1 MADLPASVDAGVL
14 EELLQALLEVAARKD
29 ALRSWRRDA
38 PPDAQPPVQARRDED
53 GTLGVFRF
61 FTIVAPG
68 SGPDG
73 RPDVRPDPLRDMTA
87 DDARARI
94 DGVGELQPGDEVG
107 VELPLGRL
115 AAIALAD
122 VEGTRDGRA
131 HLLPAR
137 IVEMLGN
144 SALALAV
151 AARLSSLRGPPPHVP
166 LRRLVTDHGDDVV
179 EWTAVCAD
187 VVDPAERRA
196 QEHNDN
202 DDDEGEGQGEGGGGG
217 EAEGSAEAI
226 APSERAPRGELIVL
240 VARGGDHR
248 LVVVPTATSAAGHA
262 ALLRALAPPP
272 AERSLWRFL
281 EVEGPKLLCG
291 DHADVALSATT
302 GSAPDG
308 DALWS
313 DEGPPGE
320 NARRL
325 SLEVKSIAISRDPT
339 VYGVVRA
346 RARLLTW
353 SGTHIID
360 DAEAIVGLPVDLARV
375 VGEPWPEGEA
385 LDRVVTAAR
394 AFRASLQKRLSAL
407 VDARQP
413 TVHEVLAGAGFLRV
427 LARAAADAKLGSEA
441 EAEAADAASHD
452 DDDAPPLSPAEPP
465 DLRDVVDPPSSWP
478 EDEIALRVGDV
489 GVLVLSPADDVV
501 RLRTFTGGIEDVTD
515 LFVDG
520 ALVDGD
526 EDAWRAFT
534 DVFAQAIADAEVDV
548 ELAFPVE
555 APEGEESD
563 DVETVMLSAWLLS
576 LGEPTDARPNRWP
589 PHPRAAESAQALQ
602 LLVDRFVDAG
612 PLLPR
617 DASSRDSGRRR

>member
-1 MADLPASVDAGVL
+1 MVANRMADHPSVDAGVL

-29 ALRSWRRDA
+29 ALRSWPRDA
-38 PPDAQPPVQARRDED
+38 PPDQLPPVQARRDED

-61 FTIVAPG
+61 FTIVDPLA
-68 SGPDG
+68 DG
-73 RPDVRPDPLRDMTA
+73 RPDALRELTA
-87 DDARARI
+87 DEARARI
-94 DGVGELQPGDEVG
+94 DGVGELQAGDEVG

-131 HLLPAR
+131 HLLPQR
-137 IVEMLGN
+137 IVEMLGD
-144 SALALAV
+144 SALASAV

-196 QEHNDN
+196 SVQPIEAAR
-202 DDDEGEGQGEGGGGG
+202 EGERASEVTSG
-217 EAEGSAEAI
+217 
-226 APSERAPRGELIVL
+226 ERAPRGELIVL

-291 DHADVALSATT
+291 DASAS
-302 GSAPDG
+302 GAGAGAGDG

-313 DEGPPGE
+313 DEVEPSEG
-320 NARRL
+320 ARRL

-360 DAEAIVGLPVDLARV
+360 DAEAIVGLPVDLPRV
-375 VGEPWPEGEA
+375 VSEPWPEGDA
-385 LDRVVTAAR
+385 LARVVAAAR
-394 AFRASLQKRLSAL
+394 DYRAQLRARLSAL

-413 TVHEVLAGAGFLRV
+413 TVHDVLAGAAFLRV
-427 LARAAADAKLGSEA
+427 LARAAANASLGGEA
-441 EAEAADAASHD
+441 VHAVSDED
-452 DDDAPPLSPAEPP
+452 DEGGIPLGPAEPTE
-465 DLRDVVDPPSSWP
+465 LREVTDPPSSWP
-478 EDEIALRVGDV
+478 EDEINLRLADV

-501 RLRTFTGGIEDVTD
+501 KLRTFHGSSSARAPTASSNEELTE

-526 EDAWRAFT
+526 ADAWRAFT
-534 DVFAQAIADAEVDV
+534 DVFAQAIADADVDV

-555 APEGEESD
+555 DESGEATD
-563 DVETVMLSAWLLS
+563 DIETVMLSTWLLS
-576 LGEPTDARPNRWP
+576 LGEPTDDRPNRWP
-589 PHPRAAESAQALQ
+589 PHARAAESAAALQ

-612 PLLPR
+612 PPLPGEK
-617 DASSRDSGRRR
+617 GRA